1 MISTSV
7 RDSEAVSSAAP
18 SRLDAIWWPLI
29 GFVVFAAS
37 ALRLWLA
44 LTDHSVYWPDEIYQS
59 LEQAH
64 RLAFGSGFIPWEFR
78 DGARSWLLPGLIA
91 GVWRVAAALGVHSSL
106 ALVGLAR
113 GITVLASAAS
123 LWLSARLC
131 ARLSSPRAGF
141 IAVLVLAVLPASV
154 VFGYRTLSE
163 SLSAPLI
170 VLAALAL
177 LDGIPR
183 RTCAAAV
190 CIALATL
197 LRYQNALFGLV
208 FLLWLGGE
216 HRRREVILYF
226 GTGIATLLAGGLLDW
241 ATWGRPFH
249 SLIAYV
255 DFNLLRGG
263 ASTFGVEPFWYYAK
277 SLWDSTGP
285 AVLIFAALAALGGM
299 RIPGLGMAVL
309 SSLLAHSVIPHKELR
324 FIVPALPLACV
335 LMGLGA
341 DYLLQ
346 RAGRY
351 ARWCWVGLGAS
362 ALASALSLP
371 RLDYR
376 HMGQYLDTPRG
387 SRSVWHSDEEANLL
401 LASAGEKEDLCGLG
415 VLGLRS
421 AFTGGYTY
429 FHRAAPLLY
438 TRQLCGAEPA
448 VNYLIVPYHLAS
460 TSLPGGYTRV
470 EDRGWLGLFRREG
483 TCESMPSAFDP
494 LLEGAHDMGLN
505 RPVAEQAQT
514 GSVIFDLR
522 RHSGSFMQGWGIGE
536 LVDCKPARWAEGRHS
551 VVQFHASATD
561 QPFVLRLRLR
571 AFETATT
578 QQLRLSLNGHNL
590 FNGHVP
596 ITPWM
601 LTADVPPLLRG
612 RNELTFDFSQMG
624 QPGGDDERSL
634 SALLESLELSPVT
647 HDFDFVV
654 GGSSDSEYLVSG
666 FAPPESEAGR
676 SFVWNEGRSSV
687 VQGVLDHPETPHLL
701 SFTAQAIQASTGAV
715 RVSINDHP
723 LRSVQLEPEWSRTN
737 LVVPPDL
744 LRLGLN
750 RVRLDFDNTIAP
762 MALYAGSSD
771 QRQLAARFLG
781 MSLQPLPDHLL
792 IDFGSLDARRWMLDG
807 WSDDERE
814 GERSVLWNDGQR
826 SRLQVWLA
834 GQKDARMRIEA
845 RAYAPALPLNV
856 EVRLNDNV
864 AGAFQ
869 PSSEWGV
876 YEVPLL
882 AKFIASGANMIEFRY
897 ERVAKPSEH
906 EPGSRDV
913 RELAV
918 QWDRVTIER

>member
-1 MISTSV
+1 M
-7 RDSEAVSSAAP
+7 P
-18 SRLDAIWWPLI
+18 SRTDAIWWPLI

-44 LTDHSVYWPDEIYQS
+44 VTDHSIYWPDEIYQS

-64 RLAFGSGFIPWEFR
+64 RLAFGNGFIPWEFR

-106 ALVGLAR
+106 TLVELAR
-113 GITVLASAAS
+113 GLTVLGSAAS

-163 SLSAPLI
+163 SLSAPLV

-216 HRRREVILYF
+216 RRRRDVILYF
-226 GTGIATLLAGGLLDW
+226 ATGVATLLAGGLLDW

-277 SLWDSTGP
+277 TLWDGTGP
-285 AVLIFAALAALGGM
+285 AVLIFGALAVLGGM

-335 LMGLGA
+335 LVGLGA
-341 DYLLQ
+341 DYLLH

-362 ALASALSLP
+362 TLATALALP
-371 RLDYR
+371 HLDYR

-387 SRSVWHSDEEANLL
+387 SRSVWHSDQEANLL
-401 LASAGEKEDLCGLG
+401 LASAGEKPDLCGLG
-415 VLGLRS
+415 VLGLRP

-429 FHRAAPLLY
+429 FHRAEPLIY
-438 TRQLCGAEPA
+438 GHHLCGAEPT
-448 VNYLIVPYHLAS
+448 VNYVIVPYYLADQL
-460 TSLPGGYTRV
+460 LPEGYSSV
-470 EDRGWLGLFRREG
+470 EDRGWLGLFRRPG
-483 TCESMPSAFDP
+483 GCEPPSGFDTS
-494 LLEGAHDMGLN
+494 LDGAHDMGLH
-505 RPVAEQAQT
+505 RPFVEQ
-514 GSVIFDLR
+514 GSDGSIYFDLL
-522 RHSGSFMQGWGIGE
+522 RHSGNFAQGWGMGE
-536 LVDCKPARWAEGRHS
+536 QIDCKPARWAVGHRS
-551 VVQFHASATD
+551 VIQFRAAASD
-561 QPFVLRLRLR
+561 QPYVLRARMR
-571 AFETATT
+571 AYDTGAT
-578 QQLRLSLNGHNL
+578 QELRLSLNGKSL
-590 FNGHVP
+590 FEGPVP
-596 ITPWM
+596 VSSWI
-601 LTADVPPLLRG
+601 LAADVPALQRG
-612 RNELTFDFSQMG
+612 NNELVFEPAQVGT
-624 QPGGDDERSL
+624 PGGDDDREL
-634 SALLESLELSPVT
+634 SILLESLDLTPLVR
-647 HDFDFVV
+647 DFDIEV
-654 GGSSDSEYLVSG
+654 GTDLDSDHLLAG
-666 FAPPESEAGR
+666 FSPPEVEDKTA
-676 SFVWNEGRSSV
+676 FVWNDGPFSVFSGR
-687 VQGVLDHPETPHLL
+687 LDTPAHAHLL
-701 SFTAQAIQASTGAV
+701 TFTAQAIAEPGTTA
-715 RVSINDHP
+715 RVSVNGKP
-723 LRSVQLEPEWSRTN
+723 LGKLQIEPVWSRST
-737 LVVPPDL
+737 LLVPPEFL
-744 LRLGLN
+744 KLGTN
-750 RVRLDFDNTIAP
+750 QVRLDYGATIAP
-762 MALYAGSSD
+762 ATLHAGSTD
-771 QRQLAARFLG
+771 QRQLAARFRRFTLG
-781 MSLQPLPDHLL
+781 PVPEQEVLDL
-792 IDFGSLDARRWMLDG
+792 GTNDARPGLLDG
-807 WSDDERE
+807 WSNDELE
-814 GERSVLWNDGQR
+814 GERTVVWNHGHR
-826 SRLQVWLA
+826 SRLRVWLS
-834 GQKDARMRIEA
+834 GQHDAHLRIEA
-845 RAYAPALPLNV
+845 RAYPPALPLSV

-869 PSSEWGV
+869 PSAEWGV
-876 YEVPLL
+876 YDVPLL
-882 AKFIASGANMIEFRY
+882 ARFFGEGASVIEFRY
-897 ERVAKPSEH
+897 DRVAKPSEH
-906 EPGSRDV
+906 EPGSHDE

-918 QWDRVTIER
+918 RWDRITIVR